1 LLWRQRVLE
10 LLALHALGAAVLAG
24 LAAQPQ
30 QAQQPQQ
37 QQQRQLQLAVA
48 AVACRSSSRKRRGV
62 LLLLILVQ
70 QRQLQ
75 VLGLVV
81 EVLVVV
87 VVGSVYLEAPPVLG
101 SCGSSCSCAALRP
114 GITGGPTHSATHR
127 K

>member
-1 LLWRQRVLE
+1 VLE
-10 LLALHALGAAVLAG
+10 LPALHALGAAAFAG

-30 QAQQPQQ
+30 QAQQPQ

-75 VLGLVV
+75 VLGLVE
-81 EVLVVV
+81 EVLLVV
-87 VVGSVYLEAPPVLG
+87 VVGSVYLEVPPVLG
-101 SCGSSCSCAALRP
+101 SCGNSCSCAALRF
-114 GITGGPTHSATHR
+114 GSTGGPRHSATHR
-127 K
+127 KSLR